1 MKKLLIVS
9 GFILITGLIA
19 FRLSAGT
26 NEAEKKDNI
35 QLNSQI
41 SRLLKEPKDSA
52 RSNFDIPIGIR
63 ILARTPDHKWYKA
76 RISYNF
82 LGYHEYEGW
91 VKVE

>member
-1 MKKLLIVS
+1 MKKTLIVMLLI
-9 GFILITGLIA
+9 IITGFVA

-26 NEAEKKDNI
+26 NESEKKDFI
-35 QLNSQI
+35 MLNAQI
-41 SRLLKEPKDSA
+41 NRLLKEPKDGA

-63 ILARTPDHKWYKA
+63 ILGCTPDRKWYKA